1 MRRALPV
8 LLAALALGA
17 CGDGAPPEPAA
28 PAGAPASVDLGA
40 VQSSFDR
47 CLEGEVAA
55 GVARLDSVLAAAP
68 GAPDALV
75 ARGLCRWAGWDDGGD
90 LEQVR
95 QAYADLTAAIEAI
108 EAGTPARGT
117 PLADVY
123 AHRAFVAQA
132 LDDGWVRTLEDLDR
146 AVALD
151 PEERR
156 HVLDRGVVHSY
167 AGDSAAA
174 RRDLRHYLA
183 LADSAEARDDDPPS
197 DAQRSVVESL
207 LGDLGAGPG
216 GAPGAAR

>member
-8 LLAALALGA
+8 LLAALALAA
-17 CGDGAPPEPAA
+17 CGDAAPPEPAS
-28 PAGAPASVDLGA
+28 PAGPPTSVDLGA
-40 VQSSFDR
+40 VQASFDQ
-47 CLEGEVAA
+47 CLDGEVAE
-55 GVARLDSVLAAAP
+55 GVSRLDSVLAASP

-95 QAYADLTAAIEAI
+95 QAYADLTAAIEAV
-108 EAGTPARGT
+108 EGGTEARGT
-117 PLADVY
+117 PLDDIY

-146 AVALD
+146 AVQLA
-151 PEERR
+151 PAERR

-174 RRDLRHYLA
+174 RRDLRQFLA

-207 LGDLGAGPG
+207 LDDLGGP
-216 GAPGAAR
+216 PDAAR

>member
-1 MRRALPV
+1 VRRALPV

-17 CGDGAPPEPAA
+17 CGDATPEEPVT
-28 PAGAPASVDLGA
+28 PAGPPAPVDLGA
-40 VQSSFDR
+40 VQASFDQ
-47 CLEGEVAA
+47 CLAGDVTE
-55 GVARLDSVLAAAP
+55 GVARLDSVLAASP

-95 QAYADLTAAIEAI
+95 AAYTDLTAAIETV

-117 PLADVY
+117 SLADLY
-123 AHRAFVAQA
+123 SHRAFVAQA
-132 LDDGWVRTLEDLDR
+132 LDEGWVRTLEDLDR
-146 AVALD
+146 AVALA
-151 PEERR
+151 PQEPR

-174 RRDLRHYLA
+174 RRDLRRYLA
-183 LADSAEARDDDPPS
+183 LADSAEARDEDPPS

-207 LGDLGAGPG
+207 LDDLGGEPE
-216 GAPGAAR
+216 AAR